1 MKGVKGGTY
10 TIRSLAGGRK
20 PALEDHVNHAK
31 GFGLHPEGREKP
43 LKDVRLR
50 NGEISSIFYKEAGI
64 FMAPIER
71 SPKSQNLFPV

>member
-31 GFGLHPEGREKP
+31 GFGLHPEG
-43 LKDVRLR
+43 
-50 NGEISSIFYKEAGI
+50 
-64 FMAPIER
+64 
-71 SPKSQNLFPV
+71 